1 MKTEKKLLQFNV
13 KLQLPSRN
21 KKFNNK
27 LKIKTELWVL
37 R

>member
-1 MKTEKKLLQFNV
+1 MKTEKQLLQFNV
-13 KLQLPSRN
+13 ELQLPSCN
-21 KKFNNK
+21 KKFNSK